1 MMSEKLCERARS
13 GPEVGQMMA
22 NENAGNGAG
31 QEEACGAQRVARQ
44 GYESGAG
51 GRGPLLLSGYSGGEP
66 YYLYADGT
74 APAKSKDPR
83 LQPARSYGMV
93 EWRGALA
100 RSVRHCMLHCMPRR
114 AMGSWVFVGKLTAV
128 ELPSARS
135 SHEHLRCHRHARLV
149 VRSQACLARCT
160 PRGTEERGQ

>member
-1 MMSEKLCERARS
+1 MMSEKLCERARR

-44 GYESGAG
+44 GYENGAG
-51 GRGPLLLSGYSGGEP
+51 GRGPLLLSGYRGGSR
-66 YYLYADGT
+66 T
-74 APAKSKDPR
+74 TCMRMAPHRQRAR

-100 RSVRHCMLHCMPRR
+100 RSVRHCMLHCMPRS
-114 AMGSWVFVGKLTAV
+114 AMGRWVLVGKLTAV

-149 VRSQACLARCT
+149 VRRQACLARCT
-160 PRGTEERGQ
+160 PRGTEQRRQ